1 MSLFQKTIVSKY
13 LKTQKQEN
21 IHLKWE
27 SFKEHF
33 HNSEIQN
40 NIRNSKEEEYQEGF
54 LRDLFVTVLGYTLK
68 PQINHNL
75 YRELKNVN
83 DSKKADGGI
92 IVNDIVTAVIELKG
106 TDTTDLGKVESQ
118 AFGYKNNQ
126 SGCKYVITSNFEKLC
141 FYIDNAIEFLEFNLF
156 ELTKEEFEL
165 LYLCLAYENIAAD
178 IPSKLKNE
186 SLSKEDE
193 ITKNLYKDYSVF
205 KRELF
210 QNLTQQNPDF
220 NPLELFKKSQKLL
233 DRLLFLF
240 FGEDRGLLPV
250 NFTRGILNDWKKLKE
265 LDAYIPLYD
274 RFKQNFGYI
283 DQGGKKDVFA
293 YNGGLFKPDEILDN
307 ITIDDDLL
315 YSHTYKLAEYDFASE
330 VDVNILGH
338 IFENSLNEIDE
349 IKAQLEG
356 QEIDKTKTK
365 RKKDGVFYT
374 PKYIT
379 KYIVENTVGKL
390 CEEKKTE
397 IGIVEEEYFTDK
409 KRQQKTKLAL
419 LQKLENY
426 RKWLHQITIIDPACG
441 SGAFLNEAL
450 NFLIKEHKYI
460 DELDSKLD
468 KKYGTYGLEFNIK
481 NSILEN
487 NLFGVDL
494 NEESVEIAKLSL
506 WLRTAEPN
514 RKLNDLSHNIKCGNS
529 LIDDPEI
536 AGDKAFHWEKEF
548 PQIFKEKKAFHLVF
562 TTHNSRISERMKQY
576 GIVPGKSAELSL
588 PQEIKLAE
596 IFAEIAKNYELEI
609 LAWNI
614 CKDHLHIVLACT
626 EEELYHQVRLMKSI
640 SSKKLNEWMNTE
652 NPIAEENANPM
663 GLDPL
668 LSDNAR
674 LREALEDAT
683 SYFPN
688 EHNNHLWSQKFF
700 SVDTESWKWISDQES
715 GFPYVATHLSN
726 AIDYIL
732 WNRKKHQLPKSTEL
746 EEIIAGFVKTP
757 EEVFKNKHKGGFD
770 VVIGNPPYVRQELL
784 AKKDKE
790 FFVTKYSTGNGTADL
805 YVYFYEKAIN
815 ILQKNGILGFITPN
829 KFYKTKYGKELRQY
843 LIKYKIIE
851 LVDFFELKVFED
863 ASTDSQILI
872 LEKNNTSCSFNY
884 SPIKNI
890 ADFKDNLYSRIE
902 IDPQNLSDEIW
913 VFNNSNDLNILNK
926 MKETSISLDDYTKN
940 GIFRGITTGLNE
952 AFIIN
957 EEIKNKIIAE
967 DPKSSELIKPYVT
980 GTEIEKF
987 NLNIRN
993 KYYLLHIK
1001 WEFNPKEYP
1010 GIFKYLEKHKLK
1022 LEIRP
1027 EVKEKRYNWYAMSRY
1042 ASDYFHLFELPKI
1055 IYIHTAVHHKFYYDE
1070 EGYYINNSCYL
1081 ISNADK
1087 FLSVWLNSKIF
1098 SFYKKLN
1105 FVAYGDSSE
1114 SGRAKLDYNKMIN
1127 VPIPNI
1133 SENKKQPFIEKADE
1147 MLSLNK
1153 EMQEISEKFQR
1164 TLQREIFTPKLPEAL
1179 PQNNLSKKLQNWY
1192 ELSFADFLKELSKSK
1207 GSRPLGLSE
1216 KAEWEDYFLQEQQKA
1231 ISIKSKIEQTDAAI
1245 DQMVYE
1251 LYGLTEE
1258 EIEIV
1263 ENS

>member
-13 LKTQKQEN
+13 LKTQNQEN

-27 SFKEHF
+27 TFKEHF

-126 SGCKYVITSNFEKLC
+126 SGCKYVITSNFEKLR

-250 NFTRGILNDWKKLKE
+250 NFTRGILNDWQKLKE

-356 QEIDKTKTK
+356 QEIDKSKTK

-390 CEEKKTE
+390 CEEKKAE

-674 LREALEDAT
+674 LREALEDAA

-770 VVIGNPPYVRQELL
+770 VVIGNPPYVRQELF
-784 AKKDKE
+784 KDIKPYLE
-790 FFVTKYSTGNGTADL
+790 ANYKCYNSVADL
-805 YVYFYEKAIN
+805 YTYFIELGIRLIN
-815 ILQKNGILGFITPN
+815 SNGKFSFILPN
-829 KFYKTKYGKELRQY
+829 KFLKATYGAEIRKVIKNDCYLELIY
-843 LIKYKIIE
+843 
-851 LVDFFELKVFED
+851 DFDDYPVFED
-863 ASTDSQILI
+863 ATTYPIIFILNKINKNKNDFFYYSEINNRVKTDNPIEILETKKIKVPYISLTEEMWNFISLDSFKI
-872 LEKNNTSCSFNY
+872 LEKLKTNSIILDKQVSKKIFY
-884 SPIKNI
+884 GIK
-890 ADFKDNLYSRIE
+890 
-902 IDPQNLSDEIW
+902 
-913 VFNNSNDLNILNK
+913 
-926 MKETSISLDDYTKN
+926 
-940 GIFRGITTGLNE
+940 TGKNE
-952 AFIIN
+952 AFVIDEAKK
-957 EEIKNKIIAE
+957 EELISKNSKNA
-967 DPKSSELIKPYVT
+967 ELIKVLAT
-980 GTEIEKF
+980 GKEVKRNSF
-987 NLNIRN
+987 NFQN
-993 KYYLLHIK
+993 KYLLFTGYDNDIPSK
-1001 WEFNPKEYP
+1001 YP
-1010 GIFKYLEKHKLK
+1010 DIQEELDKFKQDL
-1022 LEIRP
+1022 I
-1027 EVKEKRYNWYAMSRY
+1027 KRYDQGLNYWNLRACAYYSEMQM
-1042 ASDYFHLFELPKI
+1042 PKI
-1055 IYIHTAVHHKFYYDE
+1055 IYPR
-1070 EGYYINNSCYL
+1070 INNQGNFYFDAKGEVFL
-1081 ISNADK
+1081 LDNNFFISSDSIG
-1087 FLSVWLNSKIF
+1087 LLGLLNSKLSID
-1098 SFYKKLN
+1098 KKLL
-1105 FVAYGDSSE
+1105 V
-1114 SGRAKLDYNKMIN
+1114 
-1127 VPIPNI
+1127 
-1133 SENKKQPFIEKADE
+1133 
-1147 MLSLNK
+1147 
-1153 EMQEISEKFQR
+1153 
-1164 TLQREIFTPKLPEAL
+1164 
-1179 PQNNLSKKLQNWY
+1179 
-1192 ELSFADFLKELSKSK
+1192 
-1207 GSRPLGLSE
+1207 
-1216 KAEWEDYFLQEQQKA
+1216 
-1231 ISIKSKIEQTDAAI
+1231 IK
-1245 DQMVYE
+1245 V
-1251 LYGLTEE
+1251 
-1258 EIEIV
+1258 
-1263 ENS
+1263 